1 MIRLMLVDDHV
12 LVRAGFRMI
21 LQQQAD
27 MEILGEAGSGEEAIP
42 LVRKLKPDV
51 VLMDVHLPGLSGLE
65 ATERILKAQP
75 EVRVVIV
82 TMQEEDPFPRRLLQV
97 GASGYLG
104 KACSAEELVGAVRQV
119 ACGRKYI
126 SPAIAQRLAL
136 ASLPGNNAD
145 SSPFAQLTPRELE
158 IALAMSRGEG
168 MPAVAGRLSIS
179 PKTVATHKYRIY
191 EKIGVTSEVGIA
203 HLALQYGLLGPG
215 VKPA

>member
-97 GASGYLG
+97 GAAGYLG

-119 ACGRKYI
+119 A
-126 SPAIAQRLAL
+126 
-136 ASLPGNNAD
+136 
-145 SSPFAQLTPRELE
+145 
-158 IALAMSRGEG
+158 
-168 MPAVAGRLSIS
+168 
-179 PKTVATHKYRIY
+179 
-191 EKIGVTSEVGIA
+191 
-203 HLALQYGLLGPG
+203 
-215 VKPA
+215 